1 MTIGYSIIYRCLYL
15 QVCNSTFQYQ
25 GLIFGKEG
33 KKKKQ
38 QATIKGIAEEQ
49 LQWLLYG
56 LQTSIDWF
64 CELTRS
70 LCYLSLLIQQWLFD
84 FTIRICLKYNCRLS
98 VLLGGKNVLGN
109 SLFVKGKLTDRKL
122 VYITSSDLVTSS
134 ERVMT
139 IFLSLEIYF
148 VFINVTGIKLMF
160 CNIL

>member
-1 MTIGYSIIYRCLYL
+1 M
-15 QVCNSTFQYQ
+15 
-25 GLIFGKEG
+25 
-33 KKKKQ
+33 
-38 QATIKGIAEEQ
+38 
-49 LQWLLYG
+49 
-56 LQTSIDWF
+56 
-64 CELTRS
+64 
-70 LCYLSLLIQQWLFD
+70 
-84 FTIRICLKYNCRLS
+84 
-98 VLLGGKNVLGN
+98 LLGGKNVLGN

>member
-25 GLIFGKEG
+25 DLIFGKEA
-33 KKKKQ
+33 KKKKKRNHQ
-38 QATIKGIAEEQ
+38 RNSLKNSYSDFFVDFKHQ
-49 LQWLLYG
+49 
-56 LQTSIDWF
+56 SDWF
-64 CELTRS
+64 CELTWS

-84 FTIRICLKYNCRLS
+84 FTIWICLKYNCRLS

-109 SLFVKGKLTDRKL
+109 SLFVKGNLTDRKL
-122 VYITSSDLVTSS
+122 VYIISSDLVTSS

-148 VFINVTGIKLMF
+148 VLINVTGIKLTF

>member
-33 KKKKQ
+33 KKEKQ
-38 QATIKGIAEEQ
+38 PTIKGIAEEQ

-70 LCYLSLLIQQWLFD
+70 LCCLSLLIQQWLFD

-109 SLFVKGKLTDRKL
+109 SLLWKGNSQTESLYISHL
-122 VYITSSDLVTSS
+122 VIWSQAQR
-134 ERVMT
+134 E
-139 IFLSLEIYF
+139 
-148 VFINVTGIKLMF
+148 
-160 CNIL
+160 